1 MQQQHPSM
9 QQQQQQGEPFE
20 KITIAKAITLLS
32 VRIGRLELS
41 MDRYRSCGADNG
53 VSDDVLQ
60 AFSQRLTD
68 VETFQTRAE
77 DSSIEQLTLVKQSVM
92 ALKAAMSTLVKDKD
106 FKKTM
111 VEVHSDLK
119 KIRADVDCITQSA
132 LMAGIE
138 DEDEDNDEE
147 GEVEVEVEEAGVEE
161 ASPSSELEPEAS
173 ASASGEDDIVN
184 DDA

>member
-1 MQQQHPSM
+1 
-9 QQQQQQGEPFE
+9 
-20 KITIAKAITLLS
+20 
-32 VRIGRLELS
+32 